1 MPAPVPPN
9 NEPQRLAAVHALYIL
24 DTPAEEAFDRLA
36 QLARE
41 LFDMPIALI
50 TLLDEQRQWFKS
62 NLGFNARQTPRDIA
76 FCGHTIAAD
85 GPLVVP
91 DTRLDERFKDNPL
104 VDETPHIR
112 FYAGYPLRPDGPL
125 AVGTL
130 CLLGHQPRAFSE
142 RDLRLLE
149 NLAGQAEEL
158 LRQHR
163 MRYTLAQTTR
173 RYEALFNE
181 SATGIVRINRDGTVL
196 GINPFALTLL
206 GYTRDEVVGRNVAML
221 TPPDLHDRHDTFIA
235 RFLAGGRPQVIGRGR
250 EVEAQHKAGHR
261 VPVHL
266 AVNAIDDEHHQVAEF
281 IGILTDLSHVHAA
294 NQRIQKEQSLLK
306 VLHQGITDY
315 PALMSGKQLWIFLT
329 EALSELTDSE
339 YSLIGEVVPGD
350 ANNAL
355 KLNAVKSPMW
365 SPESR
370 YHIEQLLSGEIVLK
384 NPNSLLGRVFARG
397 EVVIDNDVNEHT
409 QRSEFPLGQVQFDN
423 YLGVPIFSRGQLIG
437 MFAIANSRQPLN
449 QALLDWLQPFTDTCV
464 LLINLYRQMA
474 EREQVLK
481 DLSAARD
488 QAEHA
493 NQAKSDFLS
502 SMSHELRTPLNAIL
516 GFAQLLA
523 SNTRTPLNAKQQ
535 RQVRQIEKGGQHLL
549 SLINDVLDLA
559 KIEARQLSLSIE
571 SISLASVLDD
581 ACSTLE
587 ASADAAGIT
596 LTCTPPDAS
605 WQVHADYTRT
615 KQVLLNLLSN
625 AIKYNVAHGRI
636 EVSAEHQQAH
646 ILIRVRDTGPGVDS
660 ARIEEL
666 FEPFNRLDAE
676 HSRVEGTG
684 IGLSI
689 TRELVTQMHGQIGVD
704 SQPDQ
709 GATFWFTLPLAT
721 PAAAPSP
728 REVQPDA
735 PAATASSRTL
745 LYIEDNP
752 ANQRL
757 MEDIV
762 DAMEGITLRIAPS
775 AELGLDMLHADI
787 PAVVLMDLHLPGMSG
802 FEALTRLRQD
812 PRYQTLKVI
821 ALSANALPR
830 DIRKGLNA
838 GFDGYLTKPIDIAQ
852 LSNTLHHLLGA
863 PTRQEP

>member
-1 MPAPVPPN
+1 M
-9 NEPQRLAAVHALYIL
+9 
-24 DTPAEEAFDRLA
+24 
-36 QLARE
+36 
-41 LFDMPIALI
+41 
-50 TLLDEQRQWFKS
+50 
-62 NLGFNARQTPRDIA
+62 
-76 FCGHTIAAD
+76 
-85 GPLVVP
+85 
-91 DTRLDERFKDNPL
+91 
-104 VDETPHIR
+104 
-112 FYAGYPLRPDGPL
+112 
-125 AVGTL
+125 
-130 CLLGHQPRAFSE
+130 
-142 RDLRLLE
+142 
-149 NLAGQAEEL
+149 
-158 LRQHR
+158 
-163 MRYTLAQTTR
+163 
-173 RYEALFNE
+173 
-181 SATGIVRINRDGTVL
+181 
-196 GINPFALTLL
+196 
-206 GYTRDEVVGRNVAML
+206 
-221 TPPDLHDRHDTFIA
+221 
-235 RFLAGGRPQVIGRGR
+235 
-250 EVEAQHKAGHR
+250 
-261 VPVHL
+261 
-266 AVNAIDDEHHQVAEF
+266 
-281 IGILTDLSHVHAA
+281 
-294 NQRIQKEQSLLK
+294 
-306 VLHQGITDY
+306 
-315 PALMSGKQLWIFLT
+315 
-329 EALSELTDSE
+329 
-339 YSLIGEVVPGD
+339 
-350 ANNAL
+350 
-355 KLNAVKSPMW
+355 
-365 SPESR
+365 
-370 YHIEQLLSGEIVLK
+370 
-384 NPNSLLGRVFARG
+384 
-397 EVVIDNDVNEHT
+397 
-409 QRSEFPLGQVQFDN
+409 QFDN
-423 YLGVPIFSRGQLIG
+423 YLGVPMFSSGQLIG

-474 EREQVLK
+474 EREQVLQ
-481 DLSAARD
+481 DLATARD

-535 RQVRQIEKGGQHLL
+535 RQVSQIEKGGQHLL

-559 KIEARQLSLSIE
+559 RIEARQLSLSIE
-571 SISLASVLDD
+571 SISLAGVFDD

-596 LTCTPPDAS
+596 LTCTPPDTR

-636 EVSAEHQQAH
+636 EVSAEHQQEH
-646 ILIRVRDTGPGVDS
+646 ILIRVRDTGPGVDP
-660 ARIEEL
+660 ARLEEL

-704 SQPDQ
+704 SQPGQ
-709 GATFWFTLPLAT
+709 GATFWFTLPVAT
-721 PAAAPSP
+721 SAAAPSP
-728 REVQPDA
+728 REVQPDT

-762 DAMEGITLRIAPS
+762 DAMEGMTLRIAPS
-775 AELGLDMLHADI
+775 AELGLDMLQAEI

-802 FEALTRLRQD
+802 FEALTRLRRD

-852 LSNTLHHLLGA
+852 LSDTLHHLLGA

>member
-9 NEPQRLAAVHALYIL
+9 NEPQRLAAVHELNVL

-41 LFDMPIALI
+41 LFDVPIALI

-91 DTRLDERFKDNPL
+91 DTRLDARFQDNPL
-104 VDETPHIR
+104 VNETPHIR
-112 FYAGYPLRPDGPL
+112 FYAGYPLRPHSQL

-142 RDLRLLE
+142 RDQVLLKS
-149 NLAGQAEEL
+149 LAGQVDEL

-196 GINPFALTLL
+196 GINPFALALL
-206 GYTRDEVVGRNVAML
+206 GYTREEVLGRNVAML
-221 TPPDLHDRHDTFIA
+221 TPPDLHGQHDTFIA
-235 RFLAGGRPQVIGRGR
+235 HFLAVGRPKVVGRGR

-281 IGILTDLSHVHAA
+281 IGILTDLSQVHAA
-294 NQRIQKEQSLLK
+294 NQRIHKEQSLLK

-315 PALMSGKQLWIFLT
+315 PALMSGEQLWTFLT

-339 YSLIGEVVPGD
+339 HAMIGEVIYSD
-350 ANNAL
+350 SSNAL
-355 KLNAVKSPMW
+355 KLHAIKGPLW
-365 SPESR
+365 SLESR
-370 YHIEQLLSGEIVLK
+370 HHIEQLLSGDMVLK

-397 EVVIDNDVNEHT
+397 EVVIDNNVNEYT

-423 YLGVPIFSRGQLIG
+423 YLGVPIFSQGQLIG

-474 EREQVLK
+474 EREQVMQ
-481 DLSAARD
+481 DLAAARD

-523 SNTRTPLNAKQQ
+523 GNSRTPLNAKQL

-571 SISLASVLDD
+571 AISLASVFDD

-587 ASADAAGIT
+587 ANADAAGIA
-596 LTCTPPDAS
+596 LSCTPPDDC
-605 WQVHADYTRT
+605 WRVHADYTRT

-636 EVSAEHQQAH
+636 EVSAEHQQDQ
-646 ILIRVRDTGPGVDS
+646 IKIRVRDTGPGVDP
-660 ARIEEL
+660 ARLDEL

-676 HSRVEGTG
+676 NSRVEGTG

-689 TRELVTQMHGQIGVD
+689 TRELVEQMHGQIGVD
-704 SQPDQ
+704 SQPGQ
-709 GATFWFTLPLAT
+709 GATFWFTLPVAM
-721 PAAAPSP
+721 PAAATSP
-728 REVQPDA
+728 RSPQPLA
-735 PAATASSRTL
+735 SAAETSSRTL

-757 MEDIV
+757 MEDII
-762 DAMEGITLRIAPS
+762 DAMDGITLRTASS
-775 AELGLDMLHADI
+775 AELGLDMLQAEM

-802 FEALTRLRQD
+802 FDALTRLRQD
-812 PRYQTLKVI
+812 PRYKSLKVI

-838 GFDGYLTKPIDIAQ
+838 GFDSYLTKPINIAQ
-852 LSNTLHHLLGA
+852 LSDTLHHLLGA